1 VPRVDHDPRILGPG
15 LAPTPFTA
23 DQIRAGCPA
32 GRTIRLLV
40 EEDGAEP
47 YVRYNRF
54 TACDDAGATI
64 ERGRVDDPAGVETE
78 HTTWAE
84 LQAHAAFPAI
94 DTAIEPETIDIPL
107 GVVDCH
113 RYTVGSGERVHVFWF
128 APEHPGMPVRIVRR
142 ESGRTTSRTTMIAS
156 EVDG

>member
-1 VPRVDHDPRILGPG
+1 MDHDPRILGPG

-40 EEDGAEP
+40 DEPGAEP

-54 TACDDAGATI
+54 VECDEAGATI
-64 ERGRVDDPAGVETE
+64 ERGRVGDPTTAETE
-78 HTTWAE
+78 HTTWAD
-84 LQAHAAFPAI
+84 LQAHAAFPA
-94 DTAIEPETIDIPL
+94 DATMIEPETIDIPL

-113 RYTVGSGERVHVFWF
+113 RYTVDGEDSMHVFWF
-128 APEHPGMPVRIVRR
+128 APAYPGMPVRVVRR
-142 ESGRTTSRTTMIAS
+142 QDGRTTSTTTMIAS
-156 EVDG
+156 TG

>member
-1 VPRVDHDPRILGPG
+1 VDTDPRILGPG

-40 EEDGAEP
+40 EEGDDEP

-78 HTTWAE
+78 HTTWAD
-84 LQAHAAFPAI
+84 LQAHAAFPDG

-113 RYTVGSGERVHVFWF
+113 RYTVGRGDLVLVFWF
-128 APEHPGMPVRIVRR
+128 APEYPGMPVRIVRF
-142 ESGRTTSRTTMIAS
+142 ESDRITSATTMIAS
-156 EVDG
+156 EIEA